1 MTYLRIQELAHAR
14 GLNITTLARRAELA
28 YTTAHAL
35 WHGTASQVSL
45 KTLDRLAV
53 ALGVEVGDLFAGP
66 PDPSLGQI
74 ARSPAPSTGTPR
86 HHRPRRRDREARQ

>member
-14 GLNITTLARRAELA
+14 DLNITTLARRAELA

-53 ALGVEVGDLFAGP
+53 ALGVEVRDLFAGA
-66 PDPSLGQI
+66 PDPTLRQI
-74 ARSPAPSTGTPR
+74 SRSPSTSTREPR
-86 HHRPRRRDREARQ
+86 RPRGSEVRS